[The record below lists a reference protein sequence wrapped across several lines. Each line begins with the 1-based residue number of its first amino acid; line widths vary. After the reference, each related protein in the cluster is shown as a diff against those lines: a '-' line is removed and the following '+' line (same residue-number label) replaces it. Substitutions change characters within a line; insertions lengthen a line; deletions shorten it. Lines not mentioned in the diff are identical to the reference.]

1 MKKVKLILVFIIG
14 AALLAGG
21 LFFILGCGGGLI
33 SVTLNYYGGS
43 DPEGDLI
50 TVIID
55 QTNTKVKHI
64 NHTQGET
71 EASQPW
77 YDYSSLSVSDEHA
90 QGFGIIKKV
99 DLGGDGFVLFAEFPQ
114 AACVYQ
120 KFDSLGDADG
130 NPVYVVYRV
139 QVDKSSYY
147 AKAFNWM
154 RFYID
159 PNPIDGQ
166 SDMSTGFSAFDTSG
180 EQGLLYGAGYSKKL
194 EAEGAA
200 EGGVSDIN
208 SGDTTKVSDFTAD
221 AATSANI
228 LWTGTVGDMAT
239 AISMVGTASG
249 AVIMDF
255 GTDTGGGMGLAIPQA
270 TMSFS
275 QLAGTYFTLV
285 YEFDQETDEQQ
296 ISVMKTVIKS
306 DPQSLEV
313 YDFADKTD
321 NPANA
326 VFDQNFTAVGDL
338 VGGPVGGE
346 DISET
351 FQRVSGCSAAT
362 SSIVRNAYTCN
373 GAFVAQ
379 DLVEEITVV
388 AQFDSTGRFFGF
400 TMFDNETDETDYIV
414 RFGFGIRDTGYT
426 NGY

>member
-1 MKKVKLILVFIIG
+1 MKKAKPILFIIVG
-14 AALLAGG
+14 AVLLAGG

-55 QTNTKVKHI
+55 QANSKVKHI
-64 NHTQGET
+64 NHTNGET

-77 YDYSSLSVSDEHA
+77 YSYSALAITDEHA
-90 QGFGIIKKV
+90 QGFGILKRV
-99 DLGGDGFVLFAEFPQ
+99 DLETGEFVLFAEFPQ

-120 KFDSLGDADG
+120 LFDAAGDPSG
-130 NPVYVVYRV
+130 NPVYVVYRQ

-147 AKAFNWM
+147 AKAYNWM
-154 RFYID
+154 SFNID
-159 PNPIDGQ
+159 STGDQ
-166 SDMSTGFSAFDTSG
+166 SDMTTGFSAFDSSG
-180 EQGLLYGAGYSKKL
+180 QQGLLYGASYSKKR

-200 EGGVSDIN
+200 EGGVEDIN
-208 SGDTTKVSDFTAD
+208 SGDTTKVADFTAD
-221 AATSANI
+221 SETSANI

-239 AISMVGTASG
+239 AISMIGTASG
-249 AVIMDF
+249 AVILDF
-255 GTDTGGGMGLAIPQA
+255 GADIGGGMGLAIPQA

-285 YEFDQETDEQQ
+285 YGFDQGTDEQT
-296 ISVMKTVIKS
+296 ISPMKVVVKS
-306 DPQSLEV
+306 DGNLEA
-313 YDFADKTD
+313 YDFNDKTD

-326 VFDQNFTAVGDL
+326 VFDQDLTAVGAF

-351 FQRVSGCSAAT
+351 FQRISGCSGAA
-362 SSIVRNAYTCN
+362 SSVVQNAYTCN
-373 GAFVAQ
+373 GSFVAQ
-379 DLVEEITVV
+379 DLANDITVV

-400 TMFDNETDETDYIV
+400 TMFDNNTGATDYII
-414 RFGFGIRDTGYT
+414 RFGLGIKDTGYT
-426 NGY
+426 NNY